1 MRMLKKYWWVV
12 VAAIAA
18 YMFRDK
24 IKGMLGGNNNVE
36 GSEKSVSVDGI
47 DDLENLA

>member
-1 MRMLKKYWWVV
+1 MLKKYWWLIL
-12 VAAIAA
+12 AAVAA

-24 IKGMLGGNNNVE
+24 IKGLFSKDTNVE